1 MLIPRGL
8 ESFLQRNL
16 NLEKMYRKKFAMKT
30 RIFYLSLTV
39 HINMELFNYNSDRF
53 NNWNLM

>member
-16 NLEKMYRKKFAMKT
+16 NREKMYRKNFAMKQEFS
-30 RIFYLSLTV
+30 IC
-39 HINMELFNYNSDRF
+39 H
-53 NNWNLM
+53 

>member
-16 NLEKMYRKKFAMKT
+16 NREKMYRKNFAMIT

-39 HINMELFNYNSDRF
+39 HINMELFNYKTRID
-53 NNWNLM
+53 LTIGI